1 MQLQLIY
8 IIYNQALGILSQTAR
23 GNRLVQNKP
32 RKARK
37 LKHSSLTASI
47 KVDDNSAPCFSDLCL
62 KILVLIDR
70 GVDLDSSVKIA
81 AISALEMLAKEYPSD
96 NPTYSNCL
104 ATIIDHIGSGDAV
117 TSSASLRTVGALIN
131 VLGSKA
137 LPQLP
142 LIMKNIVLVSHQVS
156 CSPSGN
162 YADGCTRTSARLSN
176 QTIAML
182 LSVLTTIE
190 VIVEKLGEFVNPY
203 LTEIL
208 DLVVLRPECGSQMD
222 AKLDAKAADVRN
234 VLTEKV
240 PVCSLLIYLNVLSAM
255 TNNKFTCF
263 FVEPIFLAGPPHPSS
278 FTQYLFR
285 CCKMR

>member
-1 MQLQLIY
+1 
-8 IIYNQALGILSQTAR
+8 
-23 GNRLVQNKP
+23 
-32 RKARK
+32 
-37 LKHSSLTASI
+37 
-47 KVDDNSAPCFSDLCL
+47 
-62 KILVLIDR
+62 
-70 GVDLDSSVKIA
+70 
-81 AISALEMLAKEYPSD
+81 
-96 NPTYSNCL
+96 
-104 ATIIDHIGSGDAV
+104 
-117 TSSASLRTVGALIN
+117 

-142 LIMKNIVLVSHQVS
+142 LMMKNIMLVSHQVL

-162 YADGCTRTSARLSN
+162 YADGCIRTARLSN

-240 PVCSLLIYLNVLSAM
+240 PVCSLLIYLNVLLAM
-255 TNNKFTCF
+255 IDHEFTCF
-263 FVEPIFLAGPPHPSS
+263 L
-278 FTQYLFR
+278 LNL
-285 CCKMR
+285 

>member
-1 MQLQLIY
+1 
-8 IIYNQALGILSQTAR
+8 
-23 GNRLVQNKP
+23 
-32 RKARK
+32 
-37 LKHSSLTASI
+37 
-47 KVDDNSAPCFSDLCL
+47 
-62 KILVLIDR
+62 
-70 GVDLDSSVKIA
+70 VKIA

-96 NPTYSNCL
+96 NPTYNNCL

>member
-96 NPTYSNCL
+96 NPTYNNCL

-117 TSSASLRTVGALIN
+117 TSASLCTAGALIN

-142 LIMKNIVLVSHQVS
+142 LMMKNIMLVSHQVL

-162 YADGCTRTSARLSN
+162 YADGCTRTARLSN

-240 PVCSLLIYLNVLSAM
+240 PVCSLLIYLNVLLAM
-255 TNNKFTCF
+255 IDHEFTCF
-263 FVEPIFLAGPPHPSS
+263 L
-278 FTQYLFR
+278 LNL
-285 CCKMR
+285 